1 MPDDL
6 APNDLAE
13 LYARDPQQLTRTEL
27 DVLIAAIRKDRLEF
41 RLGEKTPKKR
51 TKKSEK
57 QAVLDL

>member
-13 LYARDPQQLTRTEL
+13 LYARDPQQLTRTDIEAI
-27 DVLIAAIRKDRLEF
+27 IADLRQARAEF